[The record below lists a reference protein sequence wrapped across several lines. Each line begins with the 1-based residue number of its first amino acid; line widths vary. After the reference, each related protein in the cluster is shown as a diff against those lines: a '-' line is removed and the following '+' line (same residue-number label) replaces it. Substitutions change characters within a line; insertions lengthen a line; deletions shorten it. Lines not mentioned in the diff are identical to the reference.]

1 MGDPPYKVPSMS
13 TLLAFEAV
21 ARLGVIARAAKER
34 NTSQSAISRHIRN
47 LETILDAK
55 LFRRSGRGISL
66 TGTGEDYYAV
76 VQESMDVLHAAGRRI
91 CAHKTELTIGCTLE
105 ISGLLMLPVFTRLK
119 RHLGD
124 DVAARIV
131 IYDHETLPMLQ
142 PAGLD
147 IIFEELATDHP
158 DPGAVRMLA
167 GEIVPVASPA
177 VLEQFRT
184 VLAKHPCDWS
194 GVPRLDLGRQCL
206 EGASWETWFY
216 AHRCS
221 SPDAP
226 VETYENYFHLL
237 RAAADGDGIAVG
249 RNGFINDY
257 VRAGEL
263 VPVRDEWLRTKIAMY
278 GLPTSSGRRNSLSR
292 VCLQELSRLVK
303 QLTTRR
309 PGETAE
315 SGSQR
320 NGVETAA

>member
-1 MGDPPYKVPSMS
+1 MS

-34 NTSQSAISRHIRN
+34 NTSQSAISRHIRI
-47 LETILDAK
+47 LETMLDAK

-66 TGTGEDYYAV
+66 TGTGQDYYAV
-76 VQESMDVLHAAGRRI
+76 VQASVDGLHAAGRRI
-91 CAHKTELTIGCTLE
+91 CARRTDLTIGCTME
-105 ISGLLMLPVFTRLK
+105 ISGLLLPPVFTRLK

-124 DVAARIV
+124 GVAARIL
-131 IYDHETLPMLQ
+131 IYDDETLPLLQ
-142 PAGLD
+142 PTGLD
-147 IIFEELATDHP
+147 IVFEDLATDHP
-158 DPGAVRMLA
+158 DSEAVRMLA

-184 VLAKHPCDWS
+184 VLAQHPRDWS

-206 EGASWETWFY
+206 AGATWETWFN

-226 VETYENYFHLL
+226 VETYESYFHLL
-237 RAAADGDGIAVG
+237 RAAAEGEGVAIG

-257 VRAGEL
+257 IRAGKL
-263 VPVRDEWLRTKIAMY
+263 VPVRDKWLRTKLAMY
-278 GLPTSSGRRNSLSR
+278 GLPTPSGKRNSISR

-303 QLTTRR
+303 QLTSRR
-309 PGETAE
+309 PGEIAE
-315 SGSQR
+315 SRSQQI
-320 NGVETAA
+320 